1 MKSFEDLGFYCIDN
15 LPPALA
21 PDVVRLAAESGVE
34 RLALALD
41 VRAHGPFGR
50 ALDALATL
58 RDGGTA
64 FDLLYLEAGNET
76 IVRRYSETR
85 RRHPLDSQGALSD
98 AIERERKDLASFRA
112 IATHVIDTSALTHA
126 GLKAQIASAYAGA
139 PGSES
144 LAVHVIAFGFKFGLP
159 LDADLVFDVRLLPNP
174 YYVPEL
180 KELSGLDA
188 PVADFLAGMDATQ
201 QLLERLSG
209 LIDFLIPGYI
219 AEGKSRLTIAIGCT
233 GGQHRS
239 VYVAERLGAHLRDR
253 DGLSVHVEHR
263 ELAPV

>member
-1 MKSFEDLGFYCIDN
+1 

-21 PDVVRLAAESGVE
+21 GDVVRLAAEAGVD
-34 RLALALD
+34 RLALSLD

-50 ALDALATL
+50 ALDSLAKL
-58 RDGGTA
+58 RDGGVA

-85 RRHPLDSQGALSD
+85 RRHPLDDRGALSD

-112 IATHVIDTSALTHA
+112 IATRVIDTSALTHA
-126 GLKAQIASAYAGA
+126 ALKAQIASAYAGD
-139 PGSES
+139 PDRES
-144 LAVHVIAFGFKFGLP
+144 LAVQVIAFGFKFGLP
-159 LDADLVFDVRLLPNP
+159 LDADLVFDVRFLPNP

-180 KELSGLDA
+180 KELSGVDA
-188 PVADFLAGMDATQ
+188 PVAEYLDGLEVTQ
-201 QLLERLSG
+201 QLIERLSG

-233 GGQHRS
+233 GGRHRS

-253 DGLSVHVEHR
+253 DGLSVKVEHR
-263 ELAPV
+263 ELTPA